1 MGWAW
6 ARARTG
12 KRRSLGGKL
21 PGMTHSPEADA
32 HSGITPLEFR
42 QTLGRFASGVTI
54 ITAQDGEQR
63 RGMTAS
69 AFVSVSLT
77 PPLVLVSIDNGAH
90 MHGLLGE
97 PEVTHFG
104 VNVLGAGQRW
114 LSDHFAGRPGPED
127 SVPWFMHER
136 VPLLG
141 GRISLEAVNAGL
153 ARVLGGGPSEPPVPE
168 APAERAPRAPLGI
181 G

>member
-1 MGWAW
+1 
-6 ARARTG
+6 
-12 KRRSLGGKL
+12 
-21 PGMTHSPEADA
+21 MTHSPEADA

-54 ITAQDGEQR
+54 IAAQDGEQR

-77 PPLVLVSIDNGAH
+77 PPLVLVSIDNRAH

-97 PEVTHFG
+97 PEVSHFG
-104 VNVLGAGQRW
+104 VNVLGANQRW
-114 LSDHFAGRPGPED
+114 LSDHFAGRPGPEE
-127 SVPWFMHER
+127 SVPWFMHES

-141 GRISLEAVNAGL
+141 GTIAQLVCRKEQVIPAGDHTL
-153 ARVLGGGPSEPPVPE
+153 YLGFVEYS
-168 APAERAPRAPLGI
+168 RYTDDDPLVYFRGQYHEL